1 MKKLWLILLVCL
13 LGSCESKDNKYSR
26 LTIDNYSRRLSSI
39 IENVVQ
45 SREEEGSQSQ
55 LTLNNF
61 YSRYTSKIEE
71 FSDELNFETI
81 TPKYTIYRDELLII
95 AKNINSYLINRKNA
109 ILHLSE
115 ASSSFKSAIESQADY
130 EEYLN
135 EMKTDYYSLDLYRN
149 LAYENLQ
156 DKLKESLSFIESKF
170 DYLKD
175 ADNMDSIYYLLDSIT
190 IQYNNKIEESKL
202 EEIIK
207 MPLMFRDT
215 VNDWLINNRSD
226 FKKLEID

>member
-1 MKKLWLILLVCL
+1 LLVCL

-109 ILHLSE
+109 ILHLTE
-115 ASSSFKSAIESQADY
+115 ASSSFQSAIESQADY

-156 DKLKESLSFIESKF
+156 DKLKESLSFIENKF

-175 ADNMDSIYYLLDSIT
+175 VDNMDSIYYLLDSIT